1 MYILDA
7 ASALARFPQMEQALA
22 LRINP
27 SLFHGGL
34 PRLIL
39 KYEEPGLPEQVSI
52 GVAGRTVGGGSGGTW
67 IDARVSWNIPSVYLG
82 SSGAAT
88 LQDRAFFGEIEKA
101 KRQREVLPALKILE
115 PRLDRLSLA
124 PLAGESVIHGDIGMP
139 RLVPMP
145 FMGEGVRRALSIVLA
160 IANAPLGVVLI
171 DEIENGLHY
180 SVMKD
185 VWKAIGV
192 AARQLD
198 VQVFATTHSY
208 ECITA
213 AHEAFTASGPYDLR
227 LYRLD
232 RINEGIQVA
241 AYDQD
246 VLGYAAEMS
255 HEVR

>member
-1 MYILDA
+1 MFEHFVVQNFRCFSGLCLKQLGRVNLIAGKNNTGKTAMLEAIHLHCNPANWQLPIHINKERGIANPSEAMEDVCGWLFYGGNAAGGLTLESQNEKGLTRTLSMYILDA

-82 SSGAAT
+82 SSGAAA

-124 PLAGESVIHGDIGMP
+124 PFAGESGIHGVIGMP
-139 RLVPMP
+139 R
-145 FMGEGVRRALSIVLA
+145 
-160 IANAPLGVVLI
+160 IA
-171 DEIENGLHY
+171 
-180 SVMKD
+180 
-185 VWKAIGV
+185 
-192 AARQLD
+192 
-198 VQVFATTHSY
+198 
-208 ECITA
+208 
-213 AHEAFTASGPYDLR
+213 
-227 LYRLD
+227 
-232 RINEGIQVA
+232 
-241 AYDQD
+241 
-246 VLGYAAEMS
+246 
-255 HEVR
+255 